1 MLRDRFGRPVAGD
14 RFVHH
19 GTDLETVWEGEVPHL
34 TPNDRFFVR
43 NHTGPAAVDGT
54 AWRLLVTGDGV
65 HREVTYTLSELQS
78 FTSRTDELALECT
91 GNGRRL
97 FADQQGHAR
106 PGTQWGL
113 GAIGVAR
120 WTGVPLGTILRHA
133 GLLDSAVQVMA
144 VGLDEPYVDDG
155 VNHGRVRRP
164 IPIAKALDDVL
175 IAWGM
180 NGEPLP
186 RDHGYP
192 ARLIVPGWV
201 GIASI
206 KWLGEL
212 RVTTTAE
219 TSPWNT
225 KWYRMHGVGWS
236 DENSTLDRMPV
247 MSCLDAVGG
256 PRSGAT
262 VGRKTHLRG
271 RAWAGEAAI
280 SRVEVSTDGG
290 RHWHDATLVGANE
303 PSCWVAWTLP
313 WTPGRAGSHDLVVR
327 ATDTTGRRQPER
339 APDNDDGYLFSAA
352 VRYRVDVACQAAG

>member
-1 MLRDRFGRPVAGD
+1 MLRDRSGRPVAGD
-14 RFVHH
+14 HFVHH
-19 GTDLETVWEGEVPHL
+19 GTDLETIWDGEVPHL
-34 TPNDRFFVR
+34 TPNERFFVR
-43 NHTGPAAVDGT
+43 NHTGPAQVDGK

-65 HREVTYTLSELQS
+65 SRETTYSLADLQS
-78 FTSRTDELALECT
+78 FSSHTRELTLECT

-97 FADQQGHAR
+97 FADQQGQPR

-144 VGLDEPYVDDG
+144 VGLDEPYVEAGID
-155 VNHGRVRRP
+155 HGRVRRP
-164 IPIAKALDDVL
+164 LPISKALDDVL
-175 IAWGM
+175 IAWVM

-186 RDHGYP
+186 RDHGFP
-192 ARLIVPGWV
+192 ARLVVPGWV

-236 DENSTLDRMPV
+236 DANSTLDRMPV
-247 MSCLDAVGG
+247 MSSLD
-256 PRSGAT
+256 T
-262 VGRKTHLRG
+262 VGHSGSVTVGHQTLLRG
-271 RAWAGEAAI
+271 RAWSGEAAI

-290 RHWHDATLVGANE
+290 RHWHDATLVGAND

-313 WTPGRAGSHDLVVR
+313 WTPDRPGGHELVVR

-339 APDNDDGYLFSAA
+339 APDNDEGYLFSAA

>member
-1 MLRDRFGRPVAGD
+1 MLRDRLGRPVGD
-14 RFVHH
+14 HFVHH
-19 GTDLETVWEGEVPHL
+19 GTDLETVWDNEVPHL

-43 NHTGPAAVDGT
+43 NHTRPAVVD
-54 AWRLLVTGDGV
+54 AASWRLLVTGDGV
-65 HREVTYTLSELQS
+65 VREATYSLAELQS
-78 FTSRTDELALECT
+78 FTSVTRERALECT

-113 GAIGVAR
+113 GAVGVAR
-120 WTGVPLGTILRHA
+120 WTGVPLATILRHA
-133 GLLDSAVQVMA
+133 GLLDAAVQVMA
-144 VGLDEPYVDDG
+144 VGLDEPYVEGG

-164 IPIAKALDDVL
+164 LPIAKALDDVL
-175 IAWGM
+175 IAWDM

-186 RDHGYP
+186 RDHGFP

-225 KWYRMHGVGWS
+225 TWYRMHGVGWS
-236 DENSTLDRMPV
+236 DANSTLDRMPV
-247 MSCLDAVGG
+247 MSCLDSVGD
-256 PRSGAT
+256 PRAGVT
-262 VGRKTHLRG
+262 VGQKTLLRG

-290 RHWHDATLVGANE
+290 RHWHEAVVAGAND
-303 PSCWVAWTLP
+303 PSCWVGWSLP
-313 WTPGRAGSHDLVVR
+313 WTPGRAGVHDLVVR
-327 ATDTTGRRQPER
+327 ATDTSGRRQPER

-352 VRYRVDVACQAAG
+352 VRYRVDVAWQAAG